1 MIEKV
6 TDYNLDQQEALRNL
20 ITNDSLIINHVVIK
34 PDQSFPAHITEHEV
48 YIIIAAGQVSI
59 RLNDQPQHT
68 YDSGQMVSLPKGVMS
83 GISNQSTTQTELF
96 VVKSIQKTK

>member
-6 TDYNLDQQEALRNL
+6 TDYNLEQQEALRNL

-34 PDQSFPAHITEHEV
+34 PSQSFPAHITEHEV
-48 YIIIAAGQVSI
+48 YIIITAGQVSV

-68 YDSGQMVSLPKGVMS
+68 YGIGQMVSLPRGVIS
-83 GISNQSTTQTELF
+83 GISNPTTTQTELF
-96 VVKSIQKTK
+96 VVKSVK